1 MPKIVDADVDEA
13 IKRIRKDRS
22 DFIETE
28 KKIENDFK
36 VFLDFSGKI
45 NGKEFDGGNGKNVE
59 LVVGSGT
66 FLADFE
72 SGIIGMVKG

>member
-1 MPKIVDADVDEA
+1 MPKIVDTDVDEA

-45 NGKEFDGGNGKNVE
+45 NGKEFDGGNGK
-59 LVVGSGT
+59 
-66 FLADFE
+66 
-72 SGIIGMVKG
+72 KC